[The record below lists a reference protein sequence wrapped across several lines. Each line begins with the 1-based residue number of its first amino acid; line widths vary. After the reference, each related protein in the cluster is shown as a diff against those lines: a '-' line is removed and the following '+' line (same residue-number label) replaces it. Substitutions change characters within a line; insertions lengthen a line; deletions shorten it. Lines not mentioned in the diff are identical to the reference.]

1 MRARLTTL
9 AGRML
14 AGTALLVLGVSGCR
28 VLPVQ
33 RTSASH
39 VTAVSGRPSVLVLIL
54 AAMSAQERAELRSA
68 VTATARPG
76 EHLIM
81 ISAAGGTALASASAP
96 EPPAMTGP
104 ALPAAPPPRDATS
117 FQRASYRKSF
127 GHARTVLAHDRTA
140 LQIRQRRELQAW
152 AGRTTTA
159 GLSATGRPSVRP
171 GDLAS
176 AITDAVA
183 DIAVLQQTGINFG
196 TRKVIAI
203 AGAAGRGSP
212 PRLHASLEG
221 ITVAV
226 ADASAGGADAAW
238 QAALLG
244 SGARRA
250 LVLTPVTDSRL
261 GIVIGTGLAGRS
273 AIAFRLTQISYRPAQ
288 YTLPPSAMPS
298 LRALQRLLTVG
309 YPGATAVINGYTDS
323 ITVRGGNLALSWKRA
338 MAVLRWL
345 TSHGISG
352 GRLQAIGHGAADPV
366 APNRPGGQ
374 PLNRRVVVIISPA
387 S

>member
-1 MRARLTTL
+1 MMARLTTL
-9 AGRML
+9 VGRIL
-14 AGTALLVLGVSGCR
+14 AGTALLVLAVSGCR

-39 VTAVSGRPSVLVLIL
+39 VTAVSGKPSVLVLIL

-81 ISAAGGTALASASAP
+81 ISAAGGAALASASAP

-104 ALPAAPPPRDATS
+104 ALPAPPPRDATS
-117 FQRASYRKSF
+117 FQRASYRKSL
-127 GHARTVLAHDRTA
+127 GHAHAVLAHDRA
-140 LQIRQRRELQAW
+140 VLQIRQRRELQAW
-152 AGRTTTA
+152 AARTTTA
-159 GLSATGRPSVRP
+159 GLSATSRPSVRP

-183 DIAVLQQTGINFG
+183 DIAVLQQTGINLG

-203 AGAAGRGSP
+203 AGLAGRGSP

-238 QAALLG
+238 QAVMLG

-298 LRALQRLLTVG
+298 LRALLRLLTVG
-309 YPGATAVINGYTDS
+309 YPGASAVINGYTDS
-323 ITVRGGNLALSWKRA
+323 ITVRGGNLTLSWKRA

-345 TSHGISG
+345 TSHGIPG